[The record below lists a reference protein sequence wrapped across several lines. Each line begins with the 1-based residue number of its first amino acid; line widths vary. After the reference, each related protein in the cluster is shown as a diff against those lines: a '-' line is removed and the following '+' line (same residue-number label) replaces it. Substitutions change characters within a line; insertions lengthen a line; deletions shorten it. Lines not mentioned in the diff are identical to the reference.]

1 MNRKTGGKVNR
12 DTGPEPHDAGSTAP
26 AELQHEQVLAEAP
39 EQAAAGRL
47 ERSPADSLAHALA
60 ELERQDAAGTTE
72 PPRAELQPYAHGGNI
87 ELPRA
92 ELEPPAP
99 AGPAEQT
106 QRSFIPAFRLPA
118 LPFQGLAADPR
129 LPIWITRGLVAI
141 AAAAAA
147 TMWQDWRLGLTAAAL
162 VIVVDIIYRSRTT
175 SVIPAAV
182 RVTSAQR
189 RTRRRL
195 ALLKGAGYVALN
207 ARAIPGSNSVIDHL
221 VIGPPGVFAVD
232 SERWDRRLP
241 VRAATAGRLYHGPF
255 SQEQRLDHAQW
266 EAGQATMLL
275 SAALG
280 DRIIVRPAMA
290 IYGPTIPWTV
300 ASLRNVDVFAG
311 RRLRKYFRRKA
322 RERDA
327 PRLDSGQIGLIHA
340 AAARALPP
348 AR

>member
-1 MNRKTGGKVNR
+1 MNRETGGKANR
-12 DTGPEPHDAGSTAP
+12 DTGPEPRDAGSTAP
-26 AELQHEQVLAEAP
+26 AELA
-39 EQAAAGRL
+39 EQAAADGQQQAAADRP
-47 ERSPADSLAHALA
+47 EWSPADTLELAL
-60 ELERQDAAGTTE
+60 
-72 PPRAELQPYAHGGNI
+72 
-87 ELPRA
+87 A

-99 AGPAEQT
+99 ADAERRALAELPPKSPANSFRGTPAEPGTQDPAGRAEQT
-106 QRSFIPAFRLPA
+106 PRSFIPAFRLPA
-118 LPFQGLAADPR
+118 LPFQGIAADPR
-129 LPIWITRGLVAI
+129 LPIWITRGLMAI

-147 TMWQDWRLGLTAAAL
+147 TIWQDWRLGLTAAAL
-162 VIVVDIIYRSRTT
+162 VVIVDIIYRSRTT

-182 RVTSAQR
+182 RATSAQR

-207 ARAIPGSNSVIDHL
+207 ARAIPGSDSVIDHL

-241 VRAATAGRLYHGPF
+241 VHAATAGRLYHGPF
-255 SQEQRLDHAQW
+255 SQKQRLDHAQW
-266 EAGQATMLL
+266 EAGQATILL

-280 DRIIVRPAMA
+280 DKVRVRPAMA

-300 ASLRNVDVFAG
+300 ATLRGVDVFAG
-311 RRLRKYFRRKA
+311 RRLRRYFRRKA
-322 RERDA
+322 RERDV
-327 PRLDSGQIGLIHA
+327 PRLDAGQISLIHA